1 MKFTQFIRHI
11 HRRPSP
17 ERAAV
22 KTNEPCLTSVW
33 ICCILWSWSFSVLFF
48 QGRCEKILQYWASDS
63 LKPTWTHNIEARPG
77 WEADVL
83 MSHRSSD
90 GKPHESS
97 VAFGSWIQTPTS
109 DSDFLRGYGSFTFS
123 PFGNGYGKMWVD
135 KLLILRDVALC
146 DLWICIIISS
156 IALDMDGDSRIA
168 ITFLAA
174 ALKGSLALYLG
185 VGEDLDLN
193 LRIGPPASSIWVSTT
208 LRVSWCLVCEST
220 FFGVTPSLR
229 WT

>member
-77 WEADVL
+77 WKQMCWCLIGQVTASHMRVPWHLGAESKRQLPIQIFSGVMGVSHSALSAMDMGKCEL
-83 MSHRSSD
+83 TNSWSWEMSHSAISEFVSS
-90 GKPHESS
+90 
-97 VAFGSWIQTPTS
+97 
-109 DSDFLRGYGSFTFS
+109 
-123 PFGNGYGKMWVD
+123 
-135 KLLILRDVALC
+135 
-146 DLWICIIISS
+146 
-156 IALDMDGDSRIA
+156 
-168 ITFLAA
+168 
-174 ALKGSLALYLG
+174 SL
-185 VGEDLDLN
+185 
-193 LRIGPPASSIWVSTT
+193 P
-208 LRVSWCLVCEST
+208 
-220 FFGVTPSLR
+220 
-229 WT
+229 